1 MLAQLANALTAGL
14 RQAQQQQ
21 PAGAQL
27 NAQAE
32 AFRQQVMN
40 DRRVMSEIQEGNPE
54 LALAIVTGDLAVI
67 GRFLRARHEAEM
79 ARRRELE
86 QLHADPFNVDNQRRI
101 EELIRTEQVHEN
113 YEHAV
118 EHNPAAFAQVS
129 MLYINVKVN
138 NVPVKAF
145 VDSGAQMTIM
155 SPDMARR
162 CNVGHLIDTRFR
174 GMAVGVGSQRI
185 LGRVHMM
192 PLTIEGE
199 SYPCMVTVLERDNM
213 DFLLGLDMLKAHRAI
228 IDLKENVL
236 RIGTVT
242 TPFLGESEIPRG
254 SIGGK
259 EMATEP
265 NHPDDSSTA
274 ASNQTPAT
282 SSIPSGGAIQ
292 PSTQRTPQTGGGGGG
307 APSEANIATLVGL
320 GATREEAIQLLR
332 AANNNVDVAAG
343 MMF

>member
-1 MLAQLANALTAGL
+1 MRTHSTA
-14 RQAQQQQ
+14 AQQQQ
-21 PAGAQL
+21 QQQPSSQL

-32 AFRQQVMN
+32 AFRQQVMH
-40 DRRVMSEIQEGNPE
+40 DRRVMSEIQDRDPS
-54 LALAIVTGDLAVI
+54 LALAIATGDLAVI
-67 GRFLRARHEAEM
+67 GRFLRARQEAEM

-86 QLHADPFNVDNQRRI
+86 QLHADPFNIDNQRRI
-101 EELIRTEQVHEN
+101 EELIRSEQVHEN
-113 YEHAV
+113 YEHAI

-162 CNVGHLIDTRFR
+162 CNVGHLIDTRFQ

-228 IDLKENVL
+228 IDLKDNVL

-265 NHPDDSSTA
+265 NHPSSSSSSTSSSSA
-274 ASNQTPAT
+274 ATNSVVAAEKLDSADSAANAT
-282 SSIPSGGAIQ
+282 NRQ
-292 PSTQRTPQTGGGGGG
+292 CGGGGS

>member
-1 MLAQLANALTAGL
+1 
-14 RQAQQQQ
+14 
-21 PAGAQL
+21 
-27 NAQAE
+27 
-32 AFRQQVMN
+32 
-40 DRRVMSEIQEGNPE
+40 MSEIQERDPA

-67 GRFLRARHEAEM
+67 GRFLRARHEAEI
-79 ARRRELE
+79 ARRREID
-86 QLHADPFNVDNQRRI
+86 QLHADPFNIDNQRRI

-113 YEHAV
+113 YEHAI

-129 MLYINVKVN
+129 MLYVNVKVN

-162 CNVGHLIDTRFR
+162 CNVGHLIDTRFQ

-242 TPFLGESEIPRG
+242 TPFLGEAEIPRG

-265 NHPDDSSTA
+265 NHPSSSTSTSTA
-274 ASNQTPAT
+274 AQPPA
-282 SSIPSGGAIQ
+282 SSPARGAI
-292 PSTQRTPQTGGGGGG
+292 PPTTQRTQQTSGGGGGG
-307 APSEANIATLVGL
+307 SAPSEANIATLVGL